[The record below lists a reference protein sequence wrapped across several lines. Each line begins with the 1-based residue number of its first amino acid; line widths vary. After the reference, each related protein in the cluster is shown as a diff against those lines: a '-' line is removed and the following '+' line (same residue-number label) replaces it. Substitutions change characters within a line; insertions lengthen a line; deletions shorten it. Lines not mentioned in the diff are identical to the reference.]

1 MLTCCLP
8 SCAFTMRVIFSTVTL
23 LNVSGGTLACGVG
36 EACARHKNVSLDCVM
51 GVVMSCIPL
60 GKGFLKIL
68 TLPRLTRLT
77 RLTHSTL
84 LAKMLTPP
92 TQPTAK
98 VVVCK
103 SERTEHDGTWREDH
117 GHTTRTRAPSKA
129 VHAYHIKPQH

>member
-51 GVVMSCIPL
+51 GVVGHVMHPSRERI
-60 GKGFLKIL
+60 LKNSHS
-68 TLPRLTRLT
+68 TK
-77 RLTHSTL
+77 THSLTSLTL

-103 SERTEHDGTWREDH
+103 SERTEDGTWREDH

>member
-68 TLPRLTRLT
+68 TLPRLTRLPPLDS
-77 RLTHSTL
+77 LTYSTL

-103 SERTEHDGTWREDH
+103 SERTEHMGTQHEPELRPKQSMLIISN
-117 GHTTRTRAPSKA
+117 RN
-129 VHAYHIKPQH
+129 IKLC